1 MGRINTI
8 VFDLDGTL
16 LNTLDDIADS
26 MNYALEECGYPKRE
40 KSEIRKF
47 IGGGASVLVASAVPE
62 GLSASEVDACKNI
75 FLRHYVKNANNKTDL
90 YDGIRPLIH
99 RLAADGYPMGVVSS
113 KGDGPVKE
121 LIHSYFGEDMAVA
134 IGERP
139 DIRKKPAPDAV
150 LKAIEIL
157 QSETEQAVYVGDS
170 EVDVE
175 TAKNAGIPFIIVT
188 WGFRDREDLV
198 KLNPDYIVDTAEEL
212 YDVIKKH

>member
-75 FLRHYVKNANNKTDL
+75 FLAFL
-90 YDGIRPLIH
+90 YLI
-99 RLAADGYPMGVVSS
+99 L
-113 KGDGPVKE
+113 
-121 LIHSYFGEDMAVA
+121 YF
-134 IGERP
+134 
-139 DIRKKPAPDAV
+139 
-150 LKAIEIL
+150 
-157 QSETEQAVYVGDS
+157 
-170 EVDVE
+170 
-175 TAKNAGIPFIIVT
+175 
-188 WGFRDREDLV
+188 
-198 KLNPDYIVDTAEEL
+198 
-212 YDVIKKH
+212 